1 MDWEGPGSADALS
14 GAPAGVPETQ
24 WEAAVG
30 VLLAAVETAE
40 PVVLACHVSPDG
52 DALGA
57 ALACGLALRA
67 AGGQPLVSFSPPMR
81 LPAALSFLAG
91 QDLLMAEDALPRRP
105 TVAAVFD
112 TGSVDRLGALA
123 WLAEAARDVLVV
135 DHHATSTRFGTINLV
150 DPAAASTTMLTAELI
165 DRLGIPWTADIA
177 TDLYTGLVTDTGS
190 FKYQATS
197 PAAHVLAARLLAAGV
212 QHAHIARRLWDTH
225 AFGYLHLLGD
235 ALSRARLE
243 GPDALVWTWV
253 DRSDLD
259 RAGLDVE
266 EVEPVIDVVRTAEE
280 AEVAVVC
287 KQDADGSW
295 RVSTR
300 SKGRVDVGS
309 ACQRLGGGGHRLAA
323 GFTSWTGP
331 EETVGRLRAE
341 LAALATEA
349 GMSEAG
355 MSE

>member
-1 MDWEGPGSADALS
+1 MDWEGS
-14 GAPAGVPETQ
+14 GVPVAAPEAGLSERQ
-24 WEAAVG
+24 WAAAVR
-30 VLLAAVETAE
+30 VLLGAVEAAE

-67 AGGQPLVSFSPPMR
+67 VGGRPLVSFSAPLR
-81 LPAALSFLAG
+81 LPSTLSFLAG
-91 QDLLMAEDALPRRP
+91 QDLLVAEEALPRRP
-105 TVAAVFD
+105 AVAAVFD
-112 TGSVDRLGALA
+112 TGSVDRMGTLA
-123 WLAEAARDVLVV
+123 WLSDAARNVLVV
-135 DHHATSTRFGTINLV
+135 DHHATSTQFGTINLV
-150 DPAAASTTMLTAELI
+150 DPTAASTTMLTAELI
-165 DRLGIPWTADIA
+165 DRLGVPWTADIA

-197 PAAHVLAARLLAAGV
+197 PAAHLLAARLLAAGA
-212 QHAHIARRLWDTH
+212 QHADIARRLWDTH
-225 AFGYLHLLGD
+225 AFAYLRLLGE

-243 GPDALVWTWV
+243 VPDALVWTWV
-253 DRSDLD
+253 DRGDLD
-259 RAGLDVE
+259 RAGLDLE

-300 SKGRVDVGS
+300 SKGSVDVGA

-341 LAALATEA
+341 LAAVLPV
-349 GMSEAG
+349 
-355 MSE
+355 